1 MASAVDQL
9 EALFQRAESDLS
21 YVHRKLDTQL
31 SAKYE
36 TIGHGQVRYD
46 SDCLKKSILR
56 TIVVLIFTFAKD
68 AARVVV
74 APVAGKWG

>member
-36 TIGHGQVRYD
+36 SIGQSQV
-46 SDCLKKSILR
+46 
-56 TIVVLIFTFAKD
+56 TFSRERK
-68 AARVVV
+68 RRGGGLYIRKL
-74 APVAGKWG
+74 PLSHF

>member
-46 SDCLKKSILR
+46 SDCLKKIY
-56 TIVVLIFTFAKD
+56 FKD
-68 AARVVV
+68 NCCIDIHVCKGCCSHRS
-74 APVAGKWG
+74 GSRGR